1 MMTLRPVARAMRAS
15 ARGSRPSVFGVGS
28 TTVRPPARWNNR
40 ISSWATCSS
49 RSRRLSRL
57 ALKFWRTQPRFD
69 RLTGSHARPLS
80 LAAGGSANITL
91 KSIRRC
97 SCGRVTPIASGATA
111 PSTVWIC
118 PASGPGM
125 RGSPRL
131 SPSVRPRREPGHED
145 LARRLPERG
154 RALGAEPIEVATQLV
169 QRTEHARNEDRVDPS
184 GSELIE
190 LVADLVRRTGQA
202 GVTGVGGVAAHALG
216 DGVGEPLDLVLPVGD
231 EQRHV
236 DRAPDGLRVATDCG
250 AVLVEDLPFPRRDTR
265 AAPDVPVVGVLGDD
279 TQGDALAPSADHQFG
294 VRRLDGL
301 GIERGVGELVITPFE
316 SGAAFG
322 PQRPD
327 HLTGFVQ
334 PLEPLAQCVE
344 GKAIG
349 LVLVLLPARAEPE
362 EEAAAGDD
370 VDLRGHLRDHRRMAI
385 RVPQHDGAD
394 AEAWHQGGQ
403 PSERAPRFEHG
414 ALALLRVRHEVVGDA
429 GDVPP
434 GRLEMS
440 PEVQHA
446 RPGLA
451 AHTREQTETHVFLL
465 FEFDS
470 LADSHTIATGLVFPS
485 ALAYLALGAF
495 ERTVTRH

>member
-1 MMTLRPVARAMRAS
+1 MMTLGPVARAMRAS
-15 ARGSRPSVFGVGS
+15 ACGSRPSVFGVGS
-28 TTVRPPARWNNR
+28 TTVRPPACLKRR

-57 ALKFWRTQPRFD
+57 ALKFWRIQPRFD
-69 RLTGSHARPLS
+69 KLTGSHARPLS
-80 LAAGGSANITL
+80 LAAVGSANITL

-97 SCGRVTPIASGATA
+97 SCGSVMPTASGATA
-111 PSTVWIC
+111 PSTVCVC
-118 PASGPGM
+118 PASGPGI
-125 RGSPRL
+125 P
-131 SPSVRPRREPGHED
+131 
-145 LARRLPERG
+145 LPERW
-154 RALGAEPIEVATQLV
+154 RDLGAEPVEISTQLV
-169 QRTEHARNEDRVDPS
+169 QGTEHARNEDRVHP
-184 GSELIE
+184 GGPELIE
-190 LVADLVRRTGQA
+190 LVANLILRAGQA

-279 TQGDALAPSADHQFG
+279 TQGDALSPSADHQFG

-327 HLTGFVQ
+327 HLTGLVQ
-334 PLEPLAQCVE
+334 PLQPLAQCVE
-344 GKAIG
+344 GNSVS

-394 AEAWHQGGQ
+394 AETWHQGGQ

-434 GRLEMS
+434 RRLEVS

-451 AHTREQTETHVFLL
+451 AHTREQTETHVLLL
-465 FEFDS
+465 FELIRWGTAILS
-470 LADSHTIATGLVFPS
+470 QLGSSFPRLWHILPS
-485 ALAYLALGAF
+485 
-495 ERTVTRH
+495 EPSREP